1 MVASDSHN
9 LISLKYIMNP
19 TNMKLSWVW
28 NLISL
33 SWVCYN
39 YSSESVITLLSLLS
53 LFWVSYHS
61 SESVITFLSM
71 LAHSLESVIT
81 YFGICNHKFDR
92 QLNVTSV
99 TSKLV
104 QFMWYFNLESAKI
117 SQFFCLKNN
126 VIILFVNQ
134 TSYHTNILKSLSF
147 DLEVSNS
154 VDWVKKWLEWVN
166 ILE

>member
-1 MVASDSHN
+1 
-9 LISLKYIMNP
+9 
-19 TNMKLSWVW
+19 
-28 NLISL
+28 
-33 SWVCYN
+33 
-39 YSSESVITLLSLLS
+39 
-53 LFWVSYHS
+53 
-61 SESVITFLSM
+61 M

-154 VDWVKKWLEWVN
+154 VD
-166 ILE
+166 